1 MRAFAP
7 SRQALSNEQKSL
19 RALHDARE
27 ALIGYALRHGRFPR
41 PAISAKDGREAV
53 QPCLDAQTCTGFL
66 PWVTLGVGKADGWG
80 MLLRYSVTKAYVEER
95 IQIGQSVADK
105 QIRGRHP
112 DGQAYFKVGGD
123 QCNLISECSPVIVMA
138 SGKLGPATST
148 EGIPRTFPGGA
159 DEQANF
165 IGNQVFYSRATSSSE
180 TPEDQQF
187 DDLVISI
194 PLRTL
199 YLPLNR
205 TVTERR

>member
-1 MRAFAP
+1 MRAFPP
-7 SRQALSNEQKSL
+7 SLQALSNEQKSL

-27 ALIGYALRHGRFPR
+27 ALIGYALIHGKFPR
-41 PAISAKDGREAV
+41 PAISAQDGREAL
-53 QPCLDAQTCTGFL
+53 QPCMDAQTCTGFL
-66 PWVTLGVGKADGWG
+66 PWVTLGVGKVDGWG
-80 MLLRYSVTKAYVEER
+80 MLLRYTVTRAYVEER

-105 QIRGRHP
+105 QILGRHP
-112 DGQAYFKVGGD
+112 DGRAYFKVGAD

-138 SGKLGPATST
+138 SGKLGPATSS
-148 EGIPRTFPGGA
+148 EGIPRTIPGGA

-165 IGNQVFYSRATSSSE
+165 ISSQAFYSHATSSSQ

-187 DDLVISI
+187 DDLVIAI

-205 TVTERR
+205 TVTERQ